1 MRAHTTTTTKSRAR
15 RKAHHVVL
23 AFALGVC
30 ALALPASAYAD
41 PPPYRSPEAVIAA
54 ADSSAPPPYRSPE
67 AVIAAADASAPP
79 PYRSP
84 EAVIAAA
91 DSITGPSASGP
102 ATVSGSPAKTADGF
116 DWASAAVG
124 AGAAIALVALG
135 GAALLTVRRRTAVS
149 SASTS

>member
-23 AFALGVC
+23 ALALGVC

-41 PPPYRSPEAVIAA
+41 
-54 ADSSAPPPYRSPE
+54 
-67 AVIAAADASAPP
+67 PP